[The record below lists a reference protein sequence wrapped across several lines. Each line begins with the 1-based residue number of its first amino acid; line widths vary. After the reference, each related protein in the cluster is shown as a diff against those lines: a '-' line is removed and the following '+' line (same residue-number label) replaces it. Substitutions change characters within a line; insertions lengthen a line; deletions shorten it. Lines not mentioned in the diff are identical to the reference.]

1 MPGTATRNPPEAAM
15 LELLRYS
22 FMQYALLA
30 GGLVSLASAYFGVFI
45 VQRKMAF
52 LGHGLAHAAFGGVA
66 LALLLGQQPLW
77 IAIPFTIAVALL
89 ITWISEHSTLALD
102 TVIGVLFALAMALG
116 IVFISQLPT
125 YAADAFSY
133 LFGSILAV
141 QTTDLLAAGAVALL
155 ALLSLPL
162 WGRWAYA
169 TLDREAA
176 LADRLP
182 VRLDNYLLA
191 VLTAAAI
198 VVSAKL
204 VGIVLLSA
212 FLITP
217 AASARLVTTRF
228 STMTLIA
235 LAFGLLTTLGGLA
248 ASYLLDWPSGA
259 TIILVQ
265 TLLFG
270 VCLLSSWLPRKNSA
284 RQHTG
289 CPAHKD

>member
-1 MPGTATRNPPEAAM
+1 M
-15 LELLRYS
+15 LEMLGYT
-22 FMQYALLA
+22 FMQYALIA

-45 VQRKMAF
+45 VQRRMAF

-66 LALLLGQQPLW
+66 LALLLDQQPLW
-77 IAIPFTIAVALL
+77 IAIPFTIAIALL

-125 YAADAFSY
+125 YAADAFGY

-141 QTTDLLAAGAVALL
+141 QTADLWAAGAVALL
-155 ALLSLPL
+155 ALLAVPL

-169 TLDREAA
+169 TLDHEAA

-182 VRLDNYLLA
+182 VRLDNYVLA
-191 VLTAAAI
+191 VLTAVAI

-228 STMTLIA
+228 SSMTLLA
-235 LAFGLLTTLGGLA
+235 LAFSLLTTLGGLA
-248 ASYLLDWPSGA
+248 ASFALDWPSGA
-259 TIILVQ
+259 TIILAQ

-270 VCLLSSWLPRKNSA
+270 VCLLLSWLPVHKHNHSS
-284 RQHTG
+284 G
-289 CPAHKD
+289 SCPAA